1 MTKIDDGLDWY
12 NKGNPVSRWIR
23 ARTPPGYINRW
34 VFIPG
39 MIFLLLMA
47 SAYLQSYGEVYVE
60 CTAPWGCIH
69 PFTEEFIPY
78 GYSEGTPIGV
88 QLSGLF
94 GYLSFFFLMILIV
107 NHSVWGFRR
116 IRQRRKALEVPR

>member
-1 MTKIDDGLDWY
+1 MTKIDDALNSY

-23 ARTPPGYINRW
+23 DRTPRGYINRW

-47 SAYLQSYGEVYVE
+47 GYYVEEYGEVYIE
-60 CTAPWGCIH
+60 CTHYLGCSH
-69 PFTEEFIPY
+69 PVTQSYVPY
-78 GYSEGTPIGV
+78 GYSEGTPISV

-94 GYLSFFFLMILIV
+94 GYLAFFFLMILIV
-107 NHSVWGFRR
+107 NHAVWGVKR
-116 IRQRRKALEVPR
+116 IRQRRKAFEVPR